1 MNLNSA
7 TKCEIINKIKPY
19 VKCTIGS
26 LWAKDRDILVRFY
39 KKFIERGVLNERKH
53 EEAQMKLEKL

>member
-26 LWAKDRDILVRFY
+26 LWAKDRNKLIKIYIKLV
-39 KKFIERGVLNERKH
+39 ERGVLNEPR
-53 EEAQMKLEKL
+53 

>member
-26 LWAKDRDILVRFY
+26 LWAKDRDILVRIY
-39 KKFIERGVLNERKH
+39 KKVEEKENKH
-53 EEAQMKLEKL
+53 EQNIKIKTNKRE

>member
-19 VKCTIGS
+19 VKCTIGR
-26 LWAKDRDILVRFY
+26 LWAKDRDTLVRIY
-39 KKFIERGVLNERKH
+39 KKLIERGVLNE
-53 EEAQMKLEKL
+53 